1 MASISD
7 PVPLPLNLSTQ
18 GSKVHA
24 TAVRNCKNEAVLA
37 IDGEGLFIYSVL
49 ILWRFSLADTSRLLQ
64 VEHCRHLV
72 LVLRSSFGALQ

>member
-7 PVPLPLNLSTQ
+7 PVPLPLNLSTH

-24 TAVRNCKNEAVLA
+24 TAVLNCKNEAVLA

-49 ILWRFSLADTSRLLQ
+49 ILWMFSLADTTRLLQ
-64 VEHCRHLV
+64 VEHCQHLV
-72 LVLRSSFGALQ
+72 LVLKSNSDALQ